1 MADKIPD
8 WAKEPIDLTNVPL
21 NSPLFDNI
29 NPNGVEQ
36 VDDTLEDTPVASAT
50 ETIPDWALA
59 PTAETTE
66 AIPDWAQTPTPATK
80 TPYKPSSFARRAI
93 ADTGIGLAQ
102 GVVGL
107 GEGLVGIADIPT
119 LGYAGK
125 GIEAAEKAIFGGTSK
140 DLQQNL
146 QKLKTPELREQEQT
160 VQEAKGV
167 KNTVLALAKNP
178 LAFLSL
184 IEQSLPSMYGG
195 VGIARKVLQKA
206 PKLGT
211 ATAVGIGEGSI
222 AGGSIAEDARQQ
234 SKDGL
239 ITPKQAVIAT
249 GSGILTGGLGAAG
262 AKIATRLGLD
272 DFESL
277 LVKNS
282 TPAVRKTATEN
293 LTRAIK
299 SGLAESTLEELPQS
313 MQEQIAQN
321 LANDRPWDE
330 GVAEAATQGALVGFA
345 VAGGYSG
352 INTTIQNSRIDK
364 AVEKQ
369 DAEEGE
375 KKELSREKLID
386 QSFQDLVTQSE
397 QIKTKTTPEPEVTEE
412 PTTILNK
419 TTLTSWGLNP
429 RSNAFKVLEGVDAS
443 TPEGLDLVQKT
454 LEANKGK
461 INETAVDDYLKGVE
475 SGRPISG
482 TARISDAVL
491 GGQKYGTP
499 GLDTGYFGAAD
510 DISGTPTKL
519 PETREETSNAPL
531 ETVTEDVYNQPQ
543 GRERVLTL
551 QQLLNDPDPMLRR
564 EARRKFVRRFKE
576 EHNIELSKIAAQLD
590 ELAPK
595 QDPVERRADN
605 MARYLE
611 TLSNPPTYLIEDLRN
626 PEMIQEEKEDLIKTA
641 KNYALSEQVSELDD
655 IMKGEKKY
663 VQKMT
668 VEEQKALAKE
678 AREATEAEAT
688 FKTMADEDVA
698 AMQEEYMAQQKPED
712 LLSTQPGTEEGKVVV
727 NTTKPAKTLGQAL
740 NIIKN
745 QHFDKLNPAQKIMH
759 KVVTSLGNVVKGTY
773 KVMGLEKGEF
783 GKYSPTMNK
792 TTISPDAGIETI
804 YHEASHSATTWE
816 VKKHVSMK
824 NGRPVA
830 RTKIGEDLVA
840 IFDAAEARSMQEGR
854 DFGEAFKNMDEFVA
868 NAFNNAEFERFL
880 ADTPS
885 VVETPAPLTSLWT
898 DWLNALVD
906 MFKIPNMD
914 KSLLSDLV
922 SVAPDLFVGT
932 RPENLKNFPAV
943 EPLYQKNANKSA
955 DQLQEET
962 GINKLHTGS
971 SKSIFKTITDL
982 DIKRAIRNF
991 TSAVFSSD
999 SALNA
1004 AMRESMDKAG
1014 LPFSKIKEVVQS
1026 MMTSQAL
1033 HAENIA
1039 TYFLELGGI
1048 RYNNDSFTFEV
1059 IPSESGASWGNMMK
1073 RIGEIGKQYG
1083 KSFEKMELHAHTYF
1097 VARRAEQLI
1106 KSNTALKQR
1115 VLKLLVDGD
1124 KKGAKKL
1131 WEKQYKLV
1139 HLNKKQIEAG
1149 LSLRDKFPELNEIVD
1164 QWNEIR
1170 TNVINF
1176 LVETGYY
1183 NQEDA
1188 TDLVEAMEYVPFYRV
1203 AQLEAGEGPRER
1215 TRGLLDR
1222 TRDKRFKGSYD
1233 AVNNVFDNMERWIT
1247 YSIRK
1252 GIGNKTAQNAVKAM
1266 QEIMPDDI
1274 SGPVPQGATVN
1285 PGNKIEVWQNGTPR
1299 TYKLEDPLFVHYFT
1313 GAQAAFG
1320 PLVDFFTPTN
1330 RFFRASVIYDPIFS
1344 VKQVIMDA
1352 QSAMT
1357 TSGVKY
1363 PFKIPLLAVKEFF
1376 LTLGDWSNAHKEL
1389 RAVGA
1394 VGERSYSEVT
1404 SRIDVETRAGLR
1416 RPNLAERIVSGALK
1430 PFKWFAMVSDNAV
1443 RQAVYEQT
1451 LKETGDKGA
1460 AIARAFEIIN
1470 FKRSG
1475 YSSTINTARQVI
1487 PFFGAYLQALNVIG
1501 KTITGRGISPTTKKA
1516 AYTRLASTM
1525 TQVAMFSFLYAML
1538 MSDDEEYKDTDT
1550 TTRDLRYFIPGL
1562 TDYGVWLPVRADP
1575 FTLFTKMF
1583 VEHYVNLTKTEQ
1595 TEDWTKFKKA
1605 FKDFAVN
1612 AFLGPT
1618 PMPQLA
1624 KTVLEANMNYNLN
1637 TDRPII
1643 GQGIGGRATE
1653 RQFTSTT
1660 SLLAKDMSKATGDTV
1675 SPITIDYYMRQLAGS
1690 LSGVSIFLYDKLYR
1704 DANAPEKSTRDTI
1717 AQFAPGFV
1725 KKEFGT
1731 KAKNDLYELRDIID
1745 EAYQTFNDMSKFAT
1759 PEEFYKS
1766 EQYKKAGE
1774 KLAVKPALEVLIK
1787 QLARNRVAERQ
1798 IRERPPK
1805 DMTKEQK
1812 EAILKSMKEG
1822 ERQLL
1827 KDIQIFRLKA
1837 GLDEDNPFR
1846 EKPDWAQE

>member
-21 NSPLFDNI
+21 NSPLLDNI

-36 VDDTLEDTPVASAT
+36 EDDPSEDKPVASSTESIPDWAKTPVASST
-50 ETIPDWALA
+50 EDIPDWA
-59 PTAETTE
+59 
-66 AIPDWAQTPTPATK
+66 K
-80 TPYKPSSFARRAI
+80 TPITESKVPSEPSSFARRAI
-93 ADTGIGLAQ
+93 ADTGINIAQ
-102 GVVGL
+102 GIVGL

-119 LGYAGK
+119 LGYVGK
-125 GIEAAEKAIFGGTSK
+125 GIEAAEKTIFGGTSR
-140 DLQQNL
+140 DLQQKL
-146 QKLKTPELREQEQT
+146 QELKTPELREQEKA

-178 LAFLSL
+178 LAFLNL

-206 PKLGT
+206 PKLGS
-211 ATAVGIGEGSI
+211 AAAVGIGEGAI
-222 AGGSIAEDARQQ
+222 TGGSIAEDARQQ
-234 SKDGL
+234 SEDGL
-239 ITPKQAVIAT
+239 ITPKQAIIAT
-249 GSGILTGGLGAAG
+249 GSGVLTGGLGAAG

-277 LVKNS
+277 LVKSS

-299 SGLAESTLEELPQS
+299 SGIAESTLEELPQS
-313 MQEQIAQN
+313 IQEQIAQN

-364 AVEKQ
+364 AIEKQ
-369 DAEEGE
+369 DLEEGE

-397 QIKTKTTPEPEVTEE
+397 QIKTKPTTEPEVSTE

-419 TTLTSWGLNP
+419 NTLTSWGLNP
-429 RSNAFKVLEGVDAS
+429 RSNAFKALEGVDVS

-461 INETAVDDYLKGVE
+461 INETAVDNYLKGVE
-475 SGRPISG
+475 SGRLITG
-482 TARISDAVL
+482 TTTISDA
-491 GGQKYGTP
+491 
-499 GLDTGYFGAAD
+499 
-510 DISGTPTKL
+510 ISGGLNDGITGGAQGRYGPSTDFSGSIAGINQTGKEVVDTTLKTKPQRPDRRVGTYIIDTEDKGPVEVDVFKNEDGSLDLLGENYKSTINPEHAKTFASMEDMLKYLFEPLGALSVAKQTETTKTPEVITPESQEVITEPVVEEPMPLQDEAKQVASELKALDRNNPLIENLLDETAVTEQDVITAKEELAALKAAKETKTPT
-519 PETREETSNAPL
+519 
-531 ETVTEDVYNQPQ
+531 
-543 GRERVLTL
+543 TL
-551 QQLLNDPDPMLRR
+551 
-564 EARRKFVRRFKE
+564 A
-576 EHNIELSKIAAQLD
+576 
-590 ELAPK
+590 
-595 QDPVERRADN
+595 
-605 MARYLE
+605 
-611 TLSNPPTYLIEDLRN
+611 
-626 PEMIQEEKEDLIKTA
+626 
-641 KNYALSEQVSELDD
+641 
-655 IMKGEKKY
+655 
-663 VQKMT
+663 
-668 VEEQKALAKE
+668 EEQQAAKVE
-678 AREATEAEAT
+678 
-688 FKTMADEDVA
+688 
-698 AMQEEYMAQQKPED
+698 ED
-712 LLSTQPGTEEGKVVV
+712 LLSKQEGTPEGKEVV

-740 NIIKN
+740 NIIKK
-745 QHFDKLNPAQKIMH
+745 QHFNKLNPAQKIIH
-759 KVVTSLGNVVKGTY
+759 DVVSKLANVVKGTY

-783 GKYSPTMNK
+783 GKYSPTINK
-792 TTISPDAGIETI
+792 TLISPDAGIETI
-804 YHEASHSATTWE
+804 YHEATHSATVWE
-816 VKKHVSMK
+816 AKKHVTMK
-824 NGRPVA
+824 NGRPVVKGNS
-830 RTKIGEDLVA
+830 RIGQQLVD
-840 IFDAAEARSMQEGR
+840 IFDAAEVAAMQQGK
-854 DFGEAFKNMDEFVA
+854 DFGEAFKNMDEFIA
-868 NAFNNAEFERFL
+868 NAFNNEAFERFL
-880 ADTPS
+880 ADQPS
-885 VVETPAPLTSLWT
+885 VVETPAPLTSLWS
-898 DWLNALVD
+898 DWLNALID

-922 SVAPDLFVGT
+922 SVAPDLFKGT

-943 EPLYQKNANKSA
+943 EPLYQRKTGRTA
-955 DQLQEET
+955 DQLQEDT
-962 GINKLHTGS
+962 GIKKLHVES
-971 SKSIFKTITDL
+971 KKSIFKSLADI
-982 DIKRAIRNF
+982 DIKRGMRNF
-991 TSAVFSSD
+991 VSAVFSSD
-999 SALNA
+999 AGLNA
-1004 AMRESMDKAG
+1004 AMRESMEKAG

-1033 HAENIA
+1033 HAENLA
-1039 TYFLELGGI
+1039 AYFLELGGI
-1048 RYNNDSFTFEV
+1048 KYNADSFTFEV

-1097 VARRAEQLI
+1097 VAKRSEQLI
-1106 KSNTALKQR
+1106 KSNSALKKR
-1115 VLKLLVDGD
+1115 VLKMLVDGD

-1139 HLNKKQIEAG
+1139 HLNKNQIAAG
-1149 LSLRDKFPELNEIVD
+1149 LELGNKFPELQEIVD

-1170 TNVINF
+1170 SNVINF

-1183 NQEDA
+1183 NEEDA

-1203 AQLEAGEGPRER
+1203 AQIEAGAAPREF

-1222 TRDKRFKGSYD
+1222 TRDKKFKGSYD

-1266 QEIMPDDI
+1266 EEIMPEDI
-1274 SGPVPQGATVN
+1274 SGPLPPKVASRVN
-1285 PGNKIEVWQNGTPR
+1285 PGNKIEVWQNGQPR
-1299 TYKLEDPLFVHYFT
+1299 TYKLGDPLFVHYFT

-1344 VKQVIMDA
+1344 IKQVVMDA
-1352 QSAMT
+1352 QTAMVS
-1357 TSGVKY
+1357 SGVRGAY
-1363 PFKIPLLAVKEFF
+1363 KIPLLTVKEFF
-1376 LTLGDWSNAHKEL
+1376 LTLGDWSKAHKEL

-1416 RPNLAERIVSGALK
+1416 KPNLAERIVSGALK

-1451 LKETGDKGA
+1451 LKETNGDKGA
-1460 AIARAFEIIN
+1460 AITRAFEIIN
-1470 FKRSG
+1470 FKRAG
-1475 YSSTINTARQVI
+1475 YSSTVNTARQVI

-1501 KTITGRGISPTTKKA
+1501 KTVMGKGVSPTTKKA
-1516 AYTRLASTM
+1516 AYAKLASTM

-1550 TTRDLRYFIPGL
+1550 TTRDLRYLIPGL
-1562 TDYGVWLPVRADP
+1562 TDYGIWLPVRADP
-1575 FTLFTKMF
+1575 FTLFSKMF

-1605 FKDFAVN
+1605 FKDFATS

-1637 TDRPII
+1637 TDRAIV
-1643 GQGIGGRATE
+1643 GQGLAGRATE

-1660 SLLAKDMSKATGDTV
+1660 SLLARDMSKATGDTV

-1690 LSGVSIFLYDKLYR
+1690 LSGVSILLYDKLFR

-1731 KAKNDLYELRDIID
+1731 RAKNDLYELRDIID
-1745 EAYQTFNDMSKFAT
+1745 EAYQTYTDMSKFAT

-1766 EQYKKAGE
+1766 EQYKKAGD
-1774 KLAVKPALEVLIK
+1774 KLAVKPAIEVLIK
-1787 QLARNRVAERQ
+1787 QLARNRAAERE
-1798 IRERPPK
+1798 IRERPPAG
-1805 DMTKEQK
+1805 MTKEQK

-1822 ERQLL
+1822 ERLLL
-1827 KDIQIFRLKA
+1827 KDIQIYRLKA

-1846 EKPDWAQE
+1846 KPE

>member
-29 NPNGVEQ
+29 NPDGVEQ
-36 VDDTLEDTPVASAT
+36 VDDISESTPVASST
-50 ETIPDWALA
+50 EAVPDWAKTAVSKTTTESIPDWAK
-59 PTAETTE
+59 TSVAE
-66 AIPDWAQTPTPATK
+66 TK

-93 ADTGIGLAQ
+93 ADTGINLSQGL
-102 GVVGL
+102 VGL
-107 GEGLVGIADIPT
+107 GEAAVGIADIPT

-125 GIEAAEKAIFGGTSK
+125 GVEAAEKAIFGGTSK
-140 DLQQNL
+140 DLQQKL
-146 QKLKTPELREQEQT
+146 QELKTPELREQEKA

-178 LAFLSL
+178 LAFLNL

-195 VGIARKVLQKA
+195 VGVARKVLQKA
-206 PKLGT
+206 PKLGS
-211 ATAVGIGEGSI
+211 AAALGIGEGSI
-222 AGGSIAEDARQQ
+222 TGGSIAEDARQQ
-234 SKDGL
+234 SEDGL
-239 ITPKQAVIAT
+239 ITPKQAIIAT

-277 LVKNS
+277 LLKNT

-299 SGLAESTLEELPQS
+299 SGFSESTLEELPQS
-313 MQEQIAQN
+313 IQEQIAQN
-321 LANDRPWDE
+321 LANNRPWDE

-364 AVEKQ
+364 EVEKQ
-369 DAEEGE
+369 NAEEGE
-375 KKELSREKLID
+375 KKELNREKLID
-386 QSFQDLVTQSE
+386 QTFQDLVTRSE
-397 QIKTKTTPEPEVTEE
+397 QIKTKTTPEPEVPAE

-429 RSNAFKVLEGVDAS
+429 RSNAFKALEGVDAS

-461 INETAVDDYLKGVE
+461 INETVVDDYLKGVE
-475 SGRPISG
+475 SGRPITG
-482 TARISDAVL
+482 TAAVGDEIL
-491 GGQKYGTP
+491 GGQVDGITGGTQGRYGPSTDFS
-499 GLDTGYFGAAD
+499 GSIAGINQAGEAD
-510 DISGTPTKL
+510 V
-519 PETREETSNAPL
+519 NAPL
-531 ETVTEDVYNQPQ
+531 ENITQPEVTAPESTEVITEKTITEPTVETP
-543 GRERVLTL
+543 TI
-551 QQLLNDPDPMLRR
+551 
-564 EARRKFVRRFKE
+564 E
-576 EHNIELSKIAAQLD
+576 E
-590 ELAPK
+590 
-595 QDPVERRADN
+595 
-605 MARYLE
+605 
-611 TLSNPPTYLIEDLRN
+611 T
-626 PEMIQEEKEDLIKTA
+626 
-641 KNYALSEQVSELDD
+641 
-655 IMKGEKKY
+655 
-663 VQKMT
+663 T
-668 VEEQKALAKE
+668 VEEPMPLQDEAKQVASELKALDRNNPLIENLLDETAVTE
-678 AREATEAEAT
+678 QDVITAREELATLKAARETKTPTTLAE
-688 FKTMADEDVA
+688 EQQVA
-698 AMQEEYMAQQKPED
+698 KVEQD
-712 LLSTQPGTEEGKVVV
+712 LQSTIEGTPEGKAVV

-740 NIIKN
+740 SIIKK
-745 QHFDKLNPAQKIMH
+745 QHFDKLNPAQKIIH
-759 KVVTSLGNVVKGTY
+759 DVVSGLSNVIKGTY

-783 GKYSPTMNK
+783 GKYSPTINK
-792 TTISPDAGIETI
+792 TLISPDAGIETI
-804 YHEASHSATTWE
+804 YHEATHSATVWE
-816 VKKHVSMK
+816 AKKHVTMK
-824 NGRPVA
+824 NGRPVVKGNS
-830 RTKIGEDLVA
+830 KIGQQLVD
-840 IFDAAEARSMQEGR
+840 IFDAAEVAAMQQGK
-854 DFGEAFKNMDEFVA
+854 DFGEAFRNMDEFIA
-868 NAFNNAEFERFL
+868 NAFNNEAFQRFL
-880 ADTPS
+880 ADQPS
-885 VVETPAPLTSLWT
+885 VVESPAPLTSLWT

-906 MFKIPNMD
+906 IFKIPNMD

-932 RPENLKNFPAV
+932 RPENLKDFPAV
-943 EPLYQKNANKSA
+943 EPLYQRNANKSA
-955 DQLQEET
+955 DQLQDET
-962 GINKLHTGS
+962 GIKKLHVGS
-971 SKSIFKTITDL
+971 SKNIFNTLADI
-982 DIKRAIRNF
+982 DIKHALRNF

-999 SALNA
+999 SGLNS
-1004 AMRESMDKAG
+1004 AMREAMDKAG
-1014 LPFSKIKEVVQS
+1014 LPMSKIKEVVHS

-1039 TYFLELGGI
+1039 SYFLELGGI
-1048 RYNNDSFTFEV
+1048 RYDTDSFTFEV

-1073 RIGEIGKQYG
+1073 RIGEISKQYG
-1083 KSFEKMELHAHTYF
+1083 KSYEKMELHAHTYF
-1097 VARRAEQLI
+1097 VARRAAELI
-1106 KSNTALKQR
+1106 KTNTALKQR

-1139 HLNKKQIEAG
+1139 HLTKKQIESG
-1149 LSLRDKFPELNEIVD
+1149 LALKDKFPELNEIVD
-1164 QWNEIR
+1164 QWNEVR
-1170 TNVINF
+1170 TNVIQF
-1176 LVETGYY
+1176 LVDTGYY

-1188 TDLVEAMEYVPFYRV
+1188 TDLVSAMEYVPFYRV
-1203 AQLEAGEGPRER
+1203 AQIEAGAAPREF

-1222 TRDKRFKGSYD
+1222 TRDKKFKGSYD

-1266 QEIMPDDI
+1266 EEIMPDDI
-1274 SGPVPQGATVN
+1274 SGPLPPGASNKIN
-1285 PGNKIEVWQNGTPR
+1285 PGNKIEVWQNGSPR

-1357 TSGVKY
+1357 TSGVSGWY
-1363 PFKIPLLAVKEFF
+1363 KIPILSVKEFF
-1376 LTLGDWSNAHKEL
+1376 LTLGDWSTAHKEL
-1389 RAVGA
+1389 RARGA

-1443 RQAVYEQT
+1443 RQAVYLQT

-1475 YSSTINTARQVI
+1475 YSSTVNTARQVI

-1501 KTITGRGISPTTKKA
+1501 KTITGRGISPTTRKA

-1538 MSDDEEYKDTDT
+1538 MSDDDEYKDADT

-1605 FKDFAVN
+1605 FKDFAVS

-1637 TDRPII
+1637 TDRAIV
-1643 GQGIGGRATE
+1643 GQGLAGRATE
-1653 RQFTSTT
+1653 RQFTSNT
-1660 SLLAKDMSKATGDTV
+1660 SLLARDMSKATGDTV
-1675 SPITIDYYMRQLAGS
+1675 SPVTIDYYMRQLAGS

-1731 KAKNDLYELRDIID
+1731 KAKNDLYELRDLVD
-1745 EAYQTFNDMSKFAT
+1745 EAYQTYTDMSKFAT

-1774 KLAVKPALEVLIK
+1774 KLSVKPAIDVLIK
-1787 QLARNRVAERQ
+1787 QLSRNRAAEREL
-1798 IRERPPK
+1798 RERPPK

-1846 EKPDWAQE
+1846 DKPDWAKE

>member
-1 MADKIPD
+1 MAEKIPS
-8 WAKEPIDLTNVPL
+8 WAKEPIK
-21 NSPLFDNI
+21 
-29 NPNGVEQ
+29 
-36 VDDTLEDTPVASAT
+36 AT
-50 ETIPDWALA
+50 SDKKSDIPDWA
-59 PTAETTE
+59 TE
-66 AIPDWAQTPTPATK
+66 PIIKTESAIPDWANEPLIK
-80 TPYKPSSFARRAI
+80 TEPSSFARRAI
-93 ADTGIGLAQ
+93 ADTGISLAQ

-107 GEGLVGIADIPT
+107 GEGVVGIADIPT

-125 GIEAAEKAIFGGTSK
+125 GIEAAEKAIFGGTTQ
-140 DLQQNL
+140 DLQQKL
-146 QKLKTPELREQEQT
+146 QELKTPELREQEQA

-167 KNTVLALAKNP
+167 KGTVVALAQNP
-178 LAFLSL
+178 LAFLNI

-195 VGIARKVLQKA
+195 VGIARKTLAKA
-206 PKLGT
+206 PKLGE
-211 ATAVGIGEGSI
+211 AAALGIGEGSI
-222 AGGSIAEDARQQ
+222 AGGSIAENARQQ
-234 SKDGL
+234 SEDGL
-239 ITPKQAVIAT
+239 ITPEQALIAT

-262 AKIATRLGLD
+262 SKIATRLGLD
-272 DFESL
+272 DFETL
-277 LVKNS
+277 LLKNA
-282 TPAVRKTATEN
+282 TQAERKSATEI

-299 SGLAESTLEELPQS
+299 SGIAESTLEELPQS
-313 MQEQIAQN
+313 IQEQIAQN
-321 LANDRPWDE
+321 LATNKPWDE
-330 GVAEAATQGALVGFA
+330 GVAEAATQGALAGFA

-352 INTTIQNSRIDK
+352 INSTIQNSRIDK
-364 AVEKQ
+364 EVEKNNISE
-369 DAEEGE
+369 DE
-375 KKELSREKLID
+375 KKELSREQLID
-386 QSFQDLVTQSE
+386 QSFQDLVSRSE
-397 QIKTKTTPEPEVTEE
+397 QIKTKTPAAPV
-412 PTTILNK
+412 PTTPTSVLDE
-419 TTLTSWGLNP
+419 TTLTSWGLKKN
-429 RSNAFKVLEGVDAS
+429 SNAFKALSGQDVS
-443 TPEGLDLVQKT
+443 TPEGLDLLDKT

-461 INETAVDDYLKGVE
+461 IDEAAVDTYLKGIQ
-475 SGRPISG
+475 SGRFDTG
-482 TARISDAVL
+482 TATISDAVL
-491 GGQKYGTP
+491 GGQTYGTP
-499 GLDTGYFGAAD
+499 GGTQGRYGPSVDLSGSIAGVAQTGEKGVDT
-510 DISGTPTKL
+510 TLTETTT
-519 PETREETSNAPL
+519 PETTTPETTTPA
-531 ETVTEDVYNQPQ
+531 VTEVIDEAYNQPQ
-543 GRERVLTL
+543 GRERVLTI
-551 QQLLNDPDPMLRR
+551 QQLLNDPNPNLRR
-564 EARRKFVRRFKE
+564 EARRKFVRQFKE
-576 EHNIELSKIAAQLD
+576 EHNVELAKIAAQLD

-595 QDPVERRADN
+595 QDPIERRADN

-611 TLSNPPTYLIEDLRN
+611 TISNPPTYLIEDLRN
-626 PEMIQEEKEDLIKTA
+626 PDMIQEEKEDLIKTA

-668 VEEQKALAKE
+668 VEEQKALARE
-678 AREATEAEAT
+678 AREATESEAT
-688 FKTMADEDVA
+688 FKTMPDEDVK
-698 AMQEEYMAQQKPED
+698 AMQDEYMAQQTPED
-712 LLSTQPGTEEGKVVV
+712 LLSTKQGTEEGKAVV

-740 NIIKN
+740 NIIKQ
-745 QHFDKLNPAQKIMH
+745 QHFNKLNPAQKIMH
-759 KVVTSLGNVVKGTY
+759 DVLSKLGNVVKGTY

-792 TTISPDAGIETI
+792 TTISPEGGTETI
-804 YHEASHSATTWE
+804 YHEATHSATTWE

-830 RTKIGEDLVA
+830 RTKIGQDLVD

-885 VVETPAPLTSLWT
+885 VVESPTPLTSLWS
-898 DWLNALVD
+898 DWLNALID

-922 SVAPDLFVGT
+922 SVAPDLFKGT

-943 EPLYQKNANKSA
+943 EPLYQRKSTKTA
-955 DQLQEET
+955 DQLQDET
-962 GINKLHTGS
+962 GIKKLHVDS
-971 SKSIFKTITDL
+971 SKSIFKTLADF
-982 DIKRAIRNF
+982 DIKHALRNF

-999 SALNA
+999 SGLNA
-1004 AMRESMDKAG
+1004 AMREAMDKAG
-1014 LPFSKIKEVVQS
+1014 LPMSKIKEVVHS

-1039 TYFLELGGI
+1039 SYFLEKGGI
-1048 RYNNDSFTFEV
+1048 QYNADGFTFEIV
-1059 IPSESGASWGNMMK
+1059 DSENGASWGNMMK
-1073 RIGEIGKQYG
+1073 RIGEIAKQYG
-1083 KSFEKMELHAHTYF
+1083 KKFERMELHAHTYF
-1097 VARRAEQLI
+1097 VAKRSEQLI
-1106 KSNTALKQR
+1106 KSNTALKKR
-1115 VLKLLVDGD
+1115 VLKMLVDGD
-1124 KKGAKKL
+1124 KKGAKTL

-1139 HLNKKQIEAG
+1139 HLNKKQIDAG
-1149 LSLRDKFPELNEIVD
+1149 IALGDQFPELQEIVD
-1164 QWNEIR
+1164 QWNEVR

-1183 NQEDA
+1183 NEEDA
-1188 TDLVEAMEYVPFYRV
+1188 ADLVGAMEYVPFYRV
-1203 AQLEAGEGPRER
+1203 AQLEAGEGPRET

-1266 QEIMPDDI
+1266 EDIMPDDI
-1274 SGPVPQGATVN
+1274 SGPLPPTAASKIN
-1285 PGNKIEVWQNGTPR
+1285 PGNKIVVWQNGQPR
-1299 TYKLEDPLFVHYFT
+1299 TYKLGDPLFVHYFT

-1344 VKQVIMDA
+1344 VKQVVMDA
-1352 QSAMT
+1352 QTAMFS
-1357 TSGVKY
+1357 SGVKY

-1376 LTLGDWSNAHKEL
+1376 LTLGDWSKAHKEL

-1451 LKETGDKGA
+1451 LKETGDKAA

-1475 YSSTINTARQVI
+1475 YSSTVNTARQVI

-1501 KTITGRGISPTTKKA
+1501 KTATGRGISPTTRKA
-1516 AYTRLASTM
+1516 AYAKLASTM

-1550 TTRDLRYFIPGL
+1550 TTRDLRYMIPGL
-1562 TDYGVWLPVRADP
+1562 TDYGIWLPVRADP
-1575 FTLFTKMF
+1575 FSLFSKMF

-1605 FKDFAVN
+1605 FKDFATS

-1624 KTVLEANMNYNLN
+1624 KTVIEAQTNFNMA
-1637 TDRPII
+1637 TDRPIT
-1643 GQGIGGRATE
+1643 GQGISGRDTE
-1653 RQFTSTT
+1653 RQFTSNT
-1660 SLLAKDMSKATGDTV
+1660 SLLARDMSKATGDTV
-1675 SPITIDYYMRQLAGS
+1675 SPISIDYYMRQLAGS
-1690 LSGVSIFLYDKLYR
+1690 LSGVSIFLYDKMYR

-1717 AQFAPGFV
+1717 AQFASGFV

-1731 KAKNDLYELRDIID
+1731 RAKSDLYELRDIID
-1745 EAYQTFNDMSKFAT
+1745 EAYQTYTDMSKFAT

-1774 KLAVKPALEVLIK
+1774 KLAVRPALEVLIK
-1787 QLARNRVAERQ
+1787 QLSRNRAAERE
-1798 IRERPPK
+1798 IRERPPA

-1822 ERQLL
+1822 ERLLL

-1837 GLDEDNPFR
+1837 GLDEGNPFR
-1846 EKPDWAQE
+1846 DEKPDWATD